1 MGIYINNKVIMQK
14 QKEKTDEVDKAMMM
28 LEIADKEMKLQ
39 QIQMENATIMMEI
52 AMMKGGK

>member
-1 MGIYINNKVIMQK
+1 MQK